1 MKKKIAIIG
10 AGISGLSV
18 ANMLERRGHNV
29 IVFEKES
36 TPGGLVRCTLEDGVL
51 FHRVGG
57 HVFNTKIKKVS
68 NWITDFLNFTEDFNL
83 SKRNAKI
90 LLNNSQLG
98 YPIENYI
105 YNLPED
111 TITKIITELLNI
123 SKVKQNSNPLITNFK
138 DFLIKSFGETLY
150 SLYFEPYNKK
160 IWNAPLEDIPLP
172 WLDGK
177 LPMPNIPEIILNN
190 ILRKDET
197 KMVHS
202 QFYYAKQNGSQF
214 IINQLSAPLKSIFV
228 GKRIEKFQYKSN
240 KKWEINNLQ
249 FDSIIYTGDIRL
261 LHKNIIGCDEI
272 ISSLSPLQTLKSN
285 GTSNVL
291 CEIDKNDLSWLYI
304 PSASYLPHRIIY
316 TGNFSKKNN
325 GTKERTTCTIEF
337 SGIVEKDIML
347 SEIEKLPGNPIPIA
361 FNFEENS
368 YIIHDH
374 NTSSLVKNAKRKLET
389 VNFHLLG
396 RFAEWEYYNMDT
408 AIEAG
413 LNLVDEKFN

>member
-123 SKVKQNSNPLITNFK
+123 SK
-138 DFLIKSFGETLY
+138 
-150 SLYFEPYNKK
+150 
-160 IWNAPLEDIPLP
+160 
-172 WLDGK
+172 
-177 LPMPNIPEIILNN
+177 
-190 ILRKDET
+190 
-197 KMVHS
+197 
-202 QFYYAKQNGSQF
+202 
-214 IINQLSAPLKSIFV
+214 
-228 GKRIEKFQYKSN
+228 
-240 KKWEINNLQ
+240 
-249 FDSIIYTGDIRL
+249 
-261 LHKNIIGCDEI
+261 
-272 ISSLSPLQTLKSN
+272 
-285 GTSNVL
+285 
-291 CEIDKNDLSWLYI
+291 
-304 PSASYLPHRIIY
+304 
-316 TGNFSKKNN
+316 
-325 GTKERTTCTIEF
+325 
-337 SGIVEKDIML
+337 
-347 SEIEKLPGNPIPIA
+347 
-361 FNFEENS
+361 
-368 YIIHDH
+368 
-374 NTSSLVKNAKRKLET
+374 
-389 VNFHLLG
+389 
-396 RFAEWEYYNMDT
+396 
-408 AIEAG
+408 
-413 LNLVDEKFN
+413 